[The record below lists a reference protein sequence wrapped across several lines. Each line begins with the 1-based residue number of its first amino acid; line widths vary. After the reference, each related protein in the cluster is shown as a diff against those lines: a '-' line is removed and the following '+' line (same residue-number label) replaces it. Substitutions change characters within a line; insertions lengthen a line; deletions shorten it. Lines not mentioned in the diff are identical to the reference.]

1 MRVLKIATVAAIL
14 FVASINLFAQTVTA
28 SSQHAPA
35 TTPSTLRPATLTSSE
50 ISTRFPSIE
59 PLFTAEEE
67 LGYTPEKILT
77 ADEVLTLSLLFSECS
92 LSSVTARRAFQ
103 KFERIKK
110 EVSSPEYMQM
120 SEEERGKAVLMLLYK
135 NTLSEYNEDQSKIN
149 TVFETGYYN
158 CVSSALI
165 YMAAAKAAGLEVRG
179 QKTPEH
185 AFCSV
190 YIKNKTTGKKHRIDV
205 ETTNPYGFN
214 SGTTGSIDYGDNM
227 KMYYSVPASDY
238 DNRQEVSDK
247 VFVGLVANNLCAD
260 YQKSGDYFSA
270 IPSMAALYNLV
281 KDEKSSA
288 QRQIQE
294 DFFGFPC
301 SYIHDVSIDLDSYSA
316 SKYED
321 IVSWFASFIK
331 RWGKNTALQD
341 NMDAACNNLIYLCF
355 QEKNYDLANAAFTK
369 LKPYISKKQL
379 AESQEIIT
387 EILITSKTDG
397 AEPHQKTEII
407 YDLLNSINLS
417 SAQKKRLSAELE
429 NTWLIILTERM
440 NNYEFRE
447 GYQDSLTAQAQLP
460 TSETFKQTTQI
471 FYTDCIIDIHN
482 VFVIQVNSGNYKEAI
497 KTLEQGLSEF
507 PENQTLLN
515 DLAILRSAGLL

>member
-1 MRVLKIATVAAIL
+1 MRVLKLVTVAAIL
-14 FVASINLFAQTVTA
+14 FVASVNLFAQSAIV
-28 SSQHAPA
+28 SSQH
-35 TTPSTLRPATLTSSE
+35 TSVTIPSSQRSVSLTSSD
-50 ISTRFPSIE
+50 IPTQFPSIE

-67 LGYTPEKILT
+67 LGYSPDKILT
-77 ADEVLTLSLLFSECS
+77 ADEILTLSLLFSECS

-120 SEEERGKAVLMLLYK
+120 SEEERGKAILMLLYK
-135 NTLSEYNEDQSKIN
+135 NTLFEYNEDQSKIN

-165 YMAAAKAAGLEVRG
+165 YMAAAKAARLEVRG

-185 AFCSV
+185 AFCSI

-214 SGTTGSIDYGDNM
+214 SGTTGTIDYGDNM
-227 KMYYSVPASDY
+227 KLYYSVPASDY
-238 DNRQEVSDK
+238 ENRQEVSDK

-260 YQKSGDYFSA
+260 YQKSGDYYSA
-270 IPSMAALYNLV
+270 IPSMGALYDLV
-281 KDEKSSA
+281 KNEKSSA
-288 QRQIQE
+288 QHQIQE

-301 SYIHDVSIDLDSYSA
+301 SYIHDVSIDLDSYPA
-316 SKYED
+316 SKYEE

-331 RWGKNTALQD
+331 RWGKNSALQD

-355 QEKNYDLANAAFTK
+355 QEKNYDLANTSFSK

-397 AEPHQKTEII
+397 AEPYQKTEII
-407 YDLLNSINLS
+407 YDLLNSADLS
-417 SAQKKRLSAELE
+417 SAQRKRLSTELE

-440 NNYEFRE
+440 NNCEFRE
-447 GYQDSLTAQAQLP
+447 GYQDSLTAQTQLP
-460 TSETFKQTTQI
+460 ESETFKQTTQI

-482 VFVIQVNSGNYKEAI
+482 AFVTQANSGNFKEAI
-497 KTLEQGLSEF
+497 KILEQGLSEF
-507 PENQTLLN
+507 PDDQTLLN
-515 DLAILRSAGLL
+515 DVAILKSVGLL